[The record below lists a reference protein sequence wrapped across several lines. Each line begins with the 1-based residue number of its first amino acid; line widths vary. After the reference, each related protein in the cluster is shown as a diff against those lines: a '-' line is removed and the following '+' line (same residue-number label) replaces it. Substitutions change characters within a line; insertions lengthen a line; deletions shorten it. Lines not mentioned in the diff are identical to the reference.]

1 MVKRFF
7 HRDQSL
13 LKVEISWTEL
23 GFGRSKSDLVK
34 IQGRT
39 FFKVLVKIQKYVH
52 IKFIHI

>member
-1 MVKRFF
+1 VVKRFF

-39 FFKVLVKIQKYVH
+39 FLKVLVKIQKYVH